1 MGLYPIE
8 KGANF
13 MSRKLTYY
21 VAVTVDNY
29 IAHTDGRV
37 DGFLTEGQ
45 HIPDYI
51 TSLRDYDTV
60 IMGKNTYEWGYAYGV
75 TPGEPVP
82 LYGHMMQ
89 YVLSQSMPEYH
100 HPHLQV
106 IAQNPAEFVRG
117 LKDKSGGQ
125 IYLCGGGA
133 LAGYLLEHHLI
144 DDLILKVNP
153 VLFGAGI
160 PLFGKSTHQ
169 ISLSLYNIKV
179 YSNGVTFN
187 HYRLIY

>member
-1 MGLYPIE
+1 
-8 KGANF
+8 

-21 VAVTVDNY
+21 IAVTVDHY
-29 IAHTDGRV
+29 IAHADGRV

-60 IMGKNTYEWGYAYGV
+60 IMGKHTYEWGYAYGV
-75 TPGEPVP
+75 IPGEPAP

-89 YVLSQSMPEYH
+89 YVMSKSMPAYH
-100 HPHLQV
+100 HPRLQV
-106 IAQNPAEFVRG
+106 IRQNPAEFVHG
-117 LKDKSGGQ
+117 LKQESGGQ

-133 LAGYLLEHHLI
+133 LAGYLLDHRLI

-160 PLFGKSTHQ
+160 PLFGESKCQ
-169 ISLSLYNIKV
+169 VDLNFYNSKV
-179 YSNGVTFN
+179 YPTGAMII
-187 HYRLIY
+187 HYGIRYK